1 MNKLLLL
8 GLGFGIGAC
17 TNPTNQ
23 PQYVTCPAMGMDVC
37 TLEGGQDD
45 GMGGVVAEIKGSV
58 HIPVRPEGDFEQ
70 RDRDRRVELMAA
82 IDPAVE
88 VPIYR
93 LEQYDVS
100 VEWTVKNLTDKPSQ
114 FRVDLNGANEAF
126 TYDPS
131 LIILDPT
138 DDEAPPTPPL
148 AGNIPIDIGPN
159 ATLSGTFRED
169 QLVEAAIDLDQISR
183 GNVNPFRAILT
194 TSRRDEFFQPVT
206 PYDYVNMTGGEPTGP
221 QVPAAA
227 FRQLVRIDI
236 VFRPLAHM
244 QLDYTVR
251 VREHA
256 EVIHEAGL
264 NAPAGEVEILD
275 PAPYIP

>member
-1 MNKLLLL
+1 MRKLLLISL
-8 GLGFGIGAC
+8 AAC

-23 PQYVTCPAMGMDVC
+23 PQYVTCPPMGTDVC
-37 TLEGGQDD
+37 SLEGGQDD
-45 GMGGVVAEIKGSV
+45 GMGGTVAEVKGSV
-58 HIPVRPEGDFEQ
+58 HIPIKPEADWPA
-70 RDRDRRVELMAA
+70 RDRDRRVELQE
-82 IDPAVE
+82 IVDPAIE

-93 LEQYDVS
+93 LEHYDIS
-100 VEWTVKNLTDKPSQ
+100 VDWIVTNLSSRDSE

-131 LIILDPT
+131 MIILDPA
-138 DDEAPPTPPL
+138 DDDAPPTPPL
-148 AGNIPIDIGPN
+148 AGNIPIKIAANG
-159 ATLSGTFRED
+159 TISGTFRED

-194 TSRRDEFFQPVT
+194 TSRHDDSFQPVT

-221 QVPAAA
+221 AVPRVAY
-227 FRQLVRIDI
+227 RQLVRIDM
-236 VFRPLAHM
+236 VFRPSAHM
-244 QLDYTVR
+244 RLDYTVR

-256 EVIHEAGL
+256 EVIHEEGL
-264 NAPAGEVEILD
+264 HAPAGEIEVLD